1 MVGAGMIAHQH
12 CQEINAHPHATV
24 VAVADPS
31 ADRRNDLKKKFGL
44 QRAYENTEDL
54 ISDPDIDAVTIAVP
68 NFLHADYS
76 IAALEAGKHV
86 MLDKPFALN
95 YRQAKAVEE
104 LANKSGKVFTVGM
117 NMRFREESQATKRFI
132 ESGRIGDPYHSKSYW
147 FRRSGIPKLGTWFGQ
162 KALSGGGVLFDIG
175 VHLLDL
181 ALFFMDNFE
190 AEAVTGLT
198 HKTFG
203 HRGLGEGGWGLSNS
217 RSENE
222 FDVEDL
228 ATALIQLK
236 GGATVV
242 LEVAWA
248 IHQQE
253 TNRHNVEVF
262 GTEAGIT
269 AFDSRLCYFGE
280 KKGDYEVVIPEKI
293 EVPHPHENRFINW
306 INAIQDNE
314 ELYSTL
320 PQALAVQRI
329 LDAIYESAETRREVR
344 INP

>member
-1 MVGAGMIAHQH
+1 MIGAGMIAHRH
-12 CQEINAHPHATV
+12 CEEINAHPNATV
-24 VAVADPS
+24 VAVADPNS
-31 ADRRNDLKKKFGL
+31 ERRIDLKKKFNL
-44 QRAYENTEDL
+44 RRAYEKTEDL
-54 ISDPDIDAVTIAVP
+54 IADPDIDAVTIAVP

-76 IAALEAGKHV
+76 IASLEAGKHV

-95 YRQAKAVEE
+95 YQQAKAVEE
-104 LANKSGKVFTVGM
+104 AAKKSGKVFTVGM
-117 NMRFREESQATKRFI
+117 NMRFRKESQAVKVLI
-132 ESGRIGDPYHSKSYW
+132 EKGRIGDPYHSKSYW

-162 KALSGGGVLFDIG
+162 KELSGGGVLFDIG

-190 AEAVTGLT
+190 AEAVSGLT

-203 HRGLGEGGWGLSNS
+203 HRGLGEGGWGLSTS
-217 RSENE
+217 RIENQ

-228 ATALIQLK
+228 ATALVRLK

-253 TNRHNVEVF
+253 PNRHNVEVF
-262 GTEAGIT
+262 GSEAGIT
-269 AFDSRLCYFGE
+269 AFNSRLCFFGE
-280 KKGDYEVVIPEKI
+280 NQGDYEVVVPEKVA
-293 EVPHPHENRFINW
+293 VPHPHENRFINW
-306 INAIQDNE
+306 INAILDNE

-320 PQALAVQRI
+320 SQALAVQRI
-329 LDAIYESAETRREVR
+329 LDAIYQSAETGREVR
-344 INP
+344 IDS